1 MLSPLS
7 RYDEG
12 STYIFFT
19 RLQIRAQKKKLFLCR
34 VELSWTNLPPTLV
47 TSLLQMEAAA
57 KVKSVAADST
67 IVRFPNPLATDI
79 HGIWGT

>member
-1 MLSPLS
+1 MIGEHL
-7 RYDEG
+7 R
-12 STYIFFT
+12 IFK
-19 RLQIRAQKKKLFLCR
+19 RLQVCAVQFFLCR